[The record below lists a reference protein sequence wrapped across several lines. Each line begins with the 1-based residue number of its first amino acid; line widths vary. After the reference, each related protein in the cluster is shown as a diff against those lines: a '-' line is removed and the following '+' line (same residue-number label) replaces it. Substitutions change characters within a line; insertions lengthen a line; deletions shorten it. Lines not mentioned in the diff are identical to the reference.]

1 MVRLMRL
8 SDLIRSGMSMLQE
21 DMEKY
26 PAFDKTKPY
35 SEKNLYFNRANIIG
49 IPLIHSG
56 SYDSA
61 EKYYSRMLETI
72 RQFETQHSK
81 IFNKGM
87 VHANLGISQIGS
99 DKIDQGFANLL
110 KAFEEDEPFHA
121 SGYEPAFFQSP
132 LFTQFESGIVDYV
145 KDKAQLFASDE
156 SVMIDESIVSKLLLS
171 LDIDNRFL
179 FTVTIWNIR
188 RNYEILINNDNTF
201 TRGRL
206 FSGIKDLCLFVED
219 KIRRKVKLKPG
230 QIKMLKNLLDDMFS
244 SEPWKSVLDVN
255 WRSLTSAGDITN
267 FESNL
272 GKIFKITDVK
282 ARRFLLLGAVRNFSG
297 HIFNVKGSYFFTR
310 FDDIFKNILGT
321 VFYLMSQGKL

>member
-8 SDLIRSGMSMLQE
+8 SDLIHSGISMLQK
-21 DMEKY
+21 DMKNY

-35 SEKNLYFNRANIIG
+35 REKNLYFNRANNMG

-87 VHANLGISQIGS
+87 VYANLGVSQIGS
-99 DKIDQGFANLL
+99 DKTDRGFANLL
-110 KAFEEDEPFHA
+110 KAFEEDKPFHGTA
-121 SGYEPAFFQSP
+121 YEKAIFQSP
-132 LFTQFESGIVDYV
+132 LFKQFESGIVDYV
-145 KDKAQLFASDE
+145 KDKAQLFASEE
-156 SVMIDESIVSKLLLS
+156 SVTIDKSIVNILLS
-171 LDIDNRFL
+171 SLDTDNRFL
-179 FTVTIWNIR
+179 FTATIWNIR
-188 RNYEILINNDNTF
+188 RNHEILRNNDNTF

-219 KIRRKVKLKPG
+219 KMRRKIKPS
-230 QIKMLKNLLDDMFS
+230 KKTMLKTLLDMVFS
-244 SEPWKSVLDVN
+244 SESWKPVLDSN
-255 WRSLTSAGDITN
+255 WSLASAEDIVD

-272 GKIFKITDVK
+272 RKIFVIVEIR

-297 HIFNVKGSYFFTR
+297 HIFDVKSSYFFTR
-310 FDDIFKNILGT
+310 FDDIFQNILGT
-321 VFYLMSQGKL
+321 IFYLMSQGKI